1 MAKILLS
8 PSTENKPVKKQV
20 FFPQSLGRRL
30 HWFVQRPVSNLL
42 IRYNY
47 CATVCFSCIKPA
59 RVSLG
64 LTSPLQQ
71 RDRCLQ
77 MPCTRLCRRGTKSS
91 PKCWTLP
98 GKLSV
103 ACKKLRGK
111 YGKALQEWLHRCLI
125 IQEILACPWGHNCLT
140 RLHWE
145 NSLTIKTAEKNRKGE
160 PYAQGLNTFNLL
172 HPIIYLSE
180 LYQHLCNTVKGLGSI
195 QLLFY
200 LTGKRTFSE
209 ASLPLRF
216 FFSIVP

>member
-30 HWFVQRPVSNLL
+30 HWFVQWLVTNLL
-42 IRYNY
+42 MRYNY
-47 CATVCFSCIKPA
+47 CTSVCFSCVKPA

-77 MPCTRLCRRGTKSS
+77 MPCTRLRRRGTKSS

-103 ACKKLRGK
+103 ACKKLRGNTWESPAGVTPPLFNNSRDSSLSLRPQLPHK
-111 YGKALQEWLHRCLI
+111 
-125 IQEILACPWGHNCLT
+125 
-140 RLHWE
+140 LHWE

-160 PYAQGLNTFNLL
+160 PHAQGLNTS
-172 HPIIYLSE
+172 PTCCILSSTSRS
-180 LYQHLCNTVKGLGSI
+180 YTSI
-195 QLLFY
+195 FVIL
-200 LTGKRTFSE
+200 
-209 ASLPLRF
+209 
-216 FFSIVP
+216 